1 MIRASTSLSMCA
13 NRRAHAN
20 VQFLFLQPTAN
31 LQSLFTKEVA
41 PPQSNM
47 YQNTASGS
55 NVSHRNPNSSSFF
68 FYFTFVQI
76 FYQKKAQNIIQW
88 NELAI
93 LLMSAI
99 PYIALASEYINH
111 LAPPPT
117 IFFFTKQF
125 FLTQRP
131 LFYTHISLTPLR
143 RSTRIRI
150 RKTTTTT
157 TTLNMAAITDEQI
170 KEAFT
175 LFDATESGSLAADEL
190 ALAFKGLGFG
200 DVTAADAAAY
210 IADANATAAPEGEEG
225 AESAA
230 ATADAIGF
238 DAFAE
243 LVKAKMAPKD
253 SAEEIKKAFGLFI
266 STGGDE
272 SKTEI
277 DLAAMLAVAK
287 RLGQKD
293 DEALL
298 AEMIAEASSDKK
310 GTTISFDEF
319 AAVMEAM
326 QGK

>member
-1 MIRASTSLSMCA
+1 
-13 NRRAHAN
+13 
-20 VQFLFLQPTAN
+20 
-31 LQSLFTKEVA
+31 
-41 PPQSNM
+41 
-47 YQNTASGS
+47 
-55 NVSHRNPNSSSFF
+55 
-68 FYFTFVQI
+68 
-76 FYQKKAQNIIQW
+76 
-88 NELAI
+88 
-93 LLMSAI
+93 
-99 PYIALASEYINH
+99 
-111 LAPPPT
+111 
-117 IFFFTKQF
+117 
-125 FLTQRP
+125 
-131 LFYTHISLTPLR
+131 
-143 RSTRIRI
+143 
-150 RKTTTTT
+150 
-157 TTLNMAAITDEQI
+157 MAAITDEQI

-210 IADANATAAPEGEEG
+210 IADANATAAPEGEEDA